1 MAASSRTTNILLVLV
16 LAIGVGIVAMLATV
30 ARGGPLDP
38 PNAPGST
45 DSVRSPGT
53 PIASAPFTI
62 SQPGHYYLTRDLSVP
77 GGQIAMT
84 INASNVS
91 LDLGG
96 FTIGGNDA
104 VGSYGIYIAGTQ
116 SDIRITDGTVRD
128 FQFGVDA
135 GDDTRV
141 QLDGVNA
148 VSNVRGFQ
156 LGTNDLVT
164 NCLAEA
170 NTETGIY
177 IPGSGTTVRDC
188 EVMVNSGDGI
198 SMAGSANLVEG
209 SRVDG
214 QVTSIRV
221 TQAGSVNVI
230 RGNLVSSMVLAQN
243 GGAVVVDNVCWS
255 SAISNATGNTTAAP
269 DHTNVLC

>member
-1 MAASSRTTNILLVLV
+1 M
-16 LAIGVGIVAMLATV
+16 LAVGIGIVAMLASV

-38 PNAPGST
+38 PNAPGAT

-91 LDLGG
+91 LDLAG
-96 FTIGGNDA
+96 FTIGGNDS

-141 QLDGVNA
+141 QVDGVNA

-156 LGTNDLVT
+156 LGNNNVLT

-170 NTETGIY
+170 NTGTGVY
-177 IPGSGTTVRDC
+177 IPASNTTVRSC
-188 EVMVNSGDGI
+188 AIMANSGDGI
-198 SMAGSANLVEG
+198 SMAGANNLVEG
-209 SRVDG
+209 SRIDG

-221 TQAGSVNVI
+221 IQAGSYNVI

-255 SAISNATGNTTAAP
+255 GAISNAAGNTTAAP
-269 DHTNVLC
+269 DHTNVLR